1 MPGQIKVVEPHPT
14 VRKYAHTGRG
24 GAGNTVK
31 AGKTTNG
38 STAHGPA
45 SLLETGLPPSAKF
58 SSGRGGA
65 GNIHKNSERALFSF
79 DEELERQITR
89 ERMIKEGGV
98 YHVGRGG
105 AGNWTATNPA
115 SSRKDSSSS
124 SDSTRS
130 GFFGR
135 LSHTFER
142 H

>member
-31 AGKTTNG
+31 AGKTSNPR
-38 STAHGPA
+38 TAQGPA
-45 SLLETGLPPSAKF
+45 SLLETGLPVSAKF

-65 GNIHKNSERALFSF
+65 GNIHKSSERALFSF
-79 DEELERQITR
+79 DEELERQISR
-89 ERMIKEGGV
+89 EKMTKEGAV
-98 YHVGRGG
+98 WHVGRGG
-105 AGNWTATNPA
+105 AGNWTATE
-115 SSRKDSSSS
+115 SSGSRKDSSSS
-124 SDSTRS
+124 DDSARS